1 MLHLCSKT
9 PKGSQ
14 LLPELVWT
22 PCTLSQHPRP
32 SHIWF
37 RPIFGDSF
45 AWFPPHVACA
55 SAAPE
60 GSWVPELALPP
71 VSLGASE
78 LTPYLEVSFSLQG
91 PPSSPPVYP
100 HATSPSCFLDSP
112 TPTPQPRLLPLPP
125 SSYPAFGYN
134 FISCPLADHLLR
146 DSWQHASSE
155 VAGTECLAHFR
166 RFFFF
171 LKDLLD
177 KIFAV
182 DKFSYPKLA

>member
-1 MLHLCSKT
+1 MNSLYPLPASKAI
-9 PKGSQ
+9 PYI
-14 LLPELVWT
+14 V
-22 PCTLSQHPRP
+22 
-32 SHIWF
+32 
-37 RPIFGDSF
+37 
-45 AWFPPHVACA
+45 PPHLWWLICLISPTCCLCFSSARRLLNPRACLA
-55 SAAPE
+55 SCFFGCLRAHSLL
-60 GSWVPELALPP
+60 GSVLLSP
-71 VSLGASE
+71 
-78 LTPYLEVSFSLQG
+78 G
-91 PPSSPPVYP
+91 PPSSLPVYP

-125 SSYPAFGYN
+125 FSYPAFGYN

-171 LKDLLD
+171 FKDLLD

-182 DKFSYPKLA
+182 DKFSYPKLT